1 MAVVPQK
8 QIVNHEEAVT
18 LFMACDMSKADWLLA
33 ACMSSEGLYRSTEMR
48 HRIDAYAARAGCLRC
63 AARMAAGVR

>member
-33 ACMSSEGLYRSTEMR
+33 VCMSSEGQISGISSFFHAPDDKRGYPS
-48 HRIDAYAARAGCLRC
+48 
-63 AARMAAGVR
+63 